1 MSRHTLAE
9 AQAHRPE
16 LIARARAGEEFAIVL
31 EDGAT
36 IGLGPMGQPDL
47 SVPPPPA
54 RGGEA
59 LLAWLDQV
67 RVGSVLPGGP
77 DAAELVSRMR
87 DEGR

>member
-9 AQAHRPE
+9 AQAQLPE
-16 LIARARAGEEFAIVL
+16 LIARARAGEEVAIVL

-36 IGLGPMGQPDL
+36 IGLNPIRQAGRSL
-47 SVPPPPA
+47 PPPPA
-54 RGGEA
+54 RGGAE
-59 LLAWLDQV
+59 LLAWLDAV
-67 RVGSVLPGGP
+67 RVGRVVPGAP